1 MVKRISAI
9 SFIYVCTIIA
19 WLFLAGTMKI
29 RSDTQD
35 RKLRGAV
42 GQLWGTTQTQ
52 KAPQVYSAT
61 TTTHREYLALDSSEI
76 EVDLKL
82 DHRRKGLLW
91 YSTYRVNFSGTYR
104 IVNDTDSPRQI
115 CVDFAFPAVDA
126 VYDNFRFVVGEEE
139 VKEVKLTSGKLTRTL
154 ELTAGQTQEIQISY
168 GSQGL
173 DTWQYGFGESVNQ
186 IRNFTLTVNTDFEDI
201 DFPQNGISPNEK
213 QRSGDGWRLT
223 WKYTNLLTGADLGV
237 VMPQRLNPGPWVSKV
252 TATAPI
258 SLFLF
263 FFLMMVFTTIKN
275 IRLHPMNYFFI
286 ATAFFSF
293 HLLLSYLV
301 DHVSIPLAFGI
312 CSAVSIFLLV
322 SYMRLVVG
330 VRFAFVEIALAQL
343 VYLVF
348 FSYTFFFK
356 GYTGLAITI
365 LCICTLFV
373 VMQCTGKMDW
383 EKVFAKNSNGIKRNV
398 KTGLPSPIDS
408 GAGTAGE

>member
-1 MVKRISAI
+1 MVKRIFAI
-9 SFIYVCTIIA
+9 SFIYVCTVVA
-19 WLFLAGTMKI
+19 WLFLAGTIMV
-29 RSDTQD
+29 RSETQD
-35 RKLRGAV
+35 TKLRRTV
-42 GQLWGTTQTQ
+42 GQLWGTEQIQ
-52 KAPQVYSAT
+52 KAPQVYST
-61 TTTHREYLALDSSEI
+61 TTTNHREYLALASSEI

-91 YSTYRVNFSGTYR
+91 YSTYQVNFSGKYR
-104 IVNDTDSPRQI
+104 IVNDADDPRQI
-115 CVDFAFPAVDA
+115 CVDFSFPAVDA
-126 VYDNFRFVVGEEE
+126 VYDNFRFIVGEEE

-154 ELTAGQTQEIQISY
+154 ELAGDQTQEIQISY
-168 GSQGL
+168 SSQGL

-186 IRNFTLTVNTDFEDI
+186 IRNFLLVVNTDFEDI
-201 DFPQNGISPNEK
+201 DFPPDGISPTEK
-213 QRSGDGWRLT
+213 QSSGDGWRLT
-223 WKYTNLLTGADLGV
+223 WKYTNLLTGADIGV
-237 VMPQRLNPGPWVSKV
+237 VLPQKLNPGPWVSKV

-275 IRLHPMNYFFI
+275 IRLHPMHYFFI

-301 DHVSIPLAFGI
+301 DHVSIDLAFGI
-312 CSAVSIFLLV
+312 CSAVSVFLLV

-330 VRFAFVEIALAQL
+330 VRLAFVEIALAQL

-383 EKVFAKNSNGIKRNV
+383 EKVFTKNSNGTNTNV
-398 KTGLPSPIDS
+398 KINQQ
-408 GAGTAGE
+408 